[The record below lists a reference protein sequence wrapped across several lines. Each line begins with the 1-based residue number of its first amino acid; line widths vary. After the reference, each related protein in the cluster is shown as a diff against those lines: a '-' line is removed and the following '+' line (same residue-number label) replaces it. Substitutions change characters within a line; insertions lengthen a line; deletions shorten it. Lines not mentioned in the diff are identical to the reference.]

1 MKRRKTRAKSKIQLS
16 KRKIRQMLIITAILI
31 VPPFILWGVSS
42 AIRSNRNYFVGK
54 IGSWRITR
62 PLWRRAL
69 MHTRIDY
76 LLKTG
81 IRELPPQVLEE
92 FAWNRLIQLYASKK
106 QRIKVSDAELAN
118 YIQNL
123 PIFKDE
129 TGNFSLQAY
138 RRFLNAIGVP
148 EKEFEETLR
157 EDLLLDK
164 LKQKVSAEVTV
175 SEDEVR
181 EAWIRSQEKFK
192 LSYYPIKYE
201 TFLPQISVD
210 EEEIRDYYSKHK
222 DELVIPKRVWLSFVI
237 IPKDKPVPK
246 PLPKDLSALAKAVGT
261 EVKKIGP
268 ISKEEIV
275 PEIGLDEGFY
285 SYAFNLPE
293 GQRSPLFTLSNG
305 NRCLLRVDRIEE
317 KHIARLEEVKEKI
330 VKTLKLTKAKELAK
344 KEAEGLLQR
353 AEELKWQSIQEISAE
368 VPYLPELGK
377 TEVVVKAVKEA
388 LKKGDKIAILPK
400 ERALYLIKIE
410 KFTPAPKEIPE
421 REKERLRQELLERK
435 QAELYR
441 QFILNFI
448 GTTPIQRQRPT

>member
-1 MKRRKTRAKSKIQLS
+1 MKRRKTRAKTKIQLS

-42 AIRSNRNYFVGK
+42 VIRSNRNYFVGK

-106 QRIKVSDAELAN
+106 QRIKVSDEELAK

-123 PIFKDE
+123 PLFKDE
-129 TGNFSLQAY
+129 DGNFSLQAY
-138 RRFLNAIGVP
+138 RRFLNAIGIP

-157 EDLLLDK
+157 EDLLLEK
-164 LKQKVSAEVTV
+164 LKQKVSVKATV
-175 SEDEVR
+175 SETEIQD
-181 EAWIRSQEKFK
+181 AWTRSQEKFK

-201 TFLPQISVD
+201 KFLPQISIS

-222 DELVIPKRVWLSFVI
+222 EELVIPKRVWLSFVI
-237 IPKDKPVPK
+237 IPKDKAIPH
-246 PLPKDLSALAKAVGT
+246 PLPKSLDALAKAIGT

-275 PEIGLDEGFY
+275 PEIGLEEDFY

-305 NRCLLRVDRIEE
+305 NRCLLQVDRVEE
-317 KHIARLEEVKEKI
+317 KHIGRLDEVKDQI
-330 VKTLKLTKAKELAK
+330 VEALKLAKAKELAK
-344 KEAEGLLQR
+344 KEAKKLLQR

-377 TEVVVKAVKEA
+377 TETVVKVVKEA
-388 LKKGDKIAILPK
+388 LKKGNKVAILPK

-410 KFTPAPKEIPE
+410 RFTPAPKEIPE
-421 REKERLRQELLERK
+421 EEKERLRRELLKRK

-441 QFILNFI
+441 QFILDFI
-448 GTTPIQRQRPT
+448 GTTPMQRQRPK